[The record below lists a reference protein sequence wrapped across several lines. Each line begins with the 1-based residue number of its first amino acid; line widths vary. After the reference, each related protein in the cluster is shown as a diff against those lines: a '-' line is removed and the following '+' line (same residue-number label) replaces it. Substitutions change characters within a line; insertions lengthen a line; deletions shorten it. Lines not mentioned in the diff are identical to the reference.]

1 MVSVYMNPENLERKI
16 ADLKAFAES
25 VKEHND
31 TVNKMYNNEPIEIGG
46 DYLKPIHVAI
56 DSAADEIKAHADKL
70 TDCKTTMV
78 NLNSNGVA
86 SHDLEGGISIEV
98 PDDSAGL
105 ENTDK
110 FQKWAQG
117 ATDAND
123 LKYMKAHQGD
133 KFPSEKL
140 PSGRTCSEVVESLK
154 AEKGDPTYAN
164 AFIDSVGAEKLVD
177 LPSSVGFALYGK
189 TESRQEEERTFSRA
203 LGGLLATASQTWDKD
218 KSESM
223 SKKIV
228 ASVTPEDGARNKWFG
243 LRYLNEMFRGTD
255 ADNNHVNDLVF
266 GKDFLVSMGDGLE
279 KLPWEDIRKCYSHPY
294 GYESQDTTLLGYRT
308 TEWSYDPL
316 SGVLDAM
323 GNNPEA
329 AVQFLAPYD
338 HDRSTYD
345 DGGPKADTSRLDR
358 LLKRDWEPDGYSGL
372 TGAIAAASSMRASDS
387 AAVRESANQIAGRSL
402 HFLAENSTT
411 SSVGKEDLY
420 SMPGT
425 KTRVGMLLANCA
437 PEITQA
443 WSGGSLTELESMN
456 SLPLASKEDINR
468 LTSRVSDDAHA
479 TSTISSGIAE
489 YSRSCSQS
497 GVKAKEGDPDAQVAA
512 INNAYKRGSKAVNYL
527 AGIAD
532 ARAGEINEKSK
543 DNFNAKSA
551 SATAAVNVFFDVAK
565 TGAENVGGPVTK
577 VMGHVATKM
586 VTPAIKTYVTPVIVK
601 SIVGEPDPKVF
612 SPVKNEE
619 ADSNLRAAAIRDASE
634 ADLFNQSD
642 FEGTPEKEKAA
653 SKITVKDGGKYRID
667 LSKAKA
673 ENVKDWVDK
682 AVLDQPRL
690 KALQDDIAGESAT
703 ARNYG
708 YDAGEDVKKNP
719 R

>member
-1 MVSVYMNPENLERKI
+1 MVSVYMNPENLDRKI
-16 ADLKAFAES
+16 ASLKKFAES
-25 VKEHND
+25 VKGHNG
-31 TVNKMYNNEPIEIGG
+31 TVNGKYNNEPIVFGE
-46 DYLKPIHVAI
+46 DHLKPIHTAI
-56 DSAADEIKAHADKL
+56 DSAADEITAHVSKL

-86 SHDLEGGISIEV
+86 SHDLEGGIRIEV

-105 ENTDK
+105 ETTDK

-123 LKYMKAHQGD
+123 LEYMESRQTRRT
-133 KFPSEKL
+133 
-140 PSGRTCSEVVESLK
+140 PSGRTCDEILESVK
-154 AEKGDPTYAN
+154 AGKGDSTYAN
-164 AFIDSVGAEKLVD
+164 SFIDTVGAEKLVD
-177 LPSSVGFALYGK
+177 LPYRAAWVKGGEVGDREIEK
-189 TESRQEEERTFSRA
+189 SWSEV
-203 LGGLLATASQTWDKD
+203 LGGLLATASQTWSKD

-223 SKKIV
+223 SQKIV
-228 ASVTPEDGARNKWFG
+228 ASVTPDERYRGKWKKIRF
-243 LRYLNEMFRGTD
+243 LNEMFRG
-255 ADNNHVNDLVF
+255 ADVDKNHVNDLVF

-279 KLPWEDIRKCYSHPY
+279 KIPWETIHKE
-294 GYESQDTTLLGYRT
+294 YESDATVRANVERG
-308 TEWSYDPL
+308 WSYDPL
-316 SGVLDAM
+316 SGVLDLM

-329 AVQFLAPYD
+329 AVEFLAPYD

-345 DGGPKADTSRLDR
+345 EGGPKADVSRLDR
-358 LLKRDWEPDGYSGL
+358 LFARGWEPDGYSGF

-387 AAVRESANQIAGRSL
+387 AAIRESASQISGRSL
-402 HFLAENSTT
+402 HFLAQNSTT
-411 SSVGKEDLY
+411 SSVGKKDLY
-420 SMPGT
+420 SMPDT
-425 KTRVGMLLANCA
+425 KARVGMLLANCA

-468 LTSRVSDDAHA
+468 LTYRVSDDADA

-512 INNAYKRGSKAVNYL
+512 INNAYKRGSQAVNYL

-532 ARAGEINEKSK
+532 ARAGEINEKNK

-551 SATAAVNVFFDVAK
+551 SATAAVNVFFDVVK

-653 SKITVKDGGKYRID
+653 SKITVKDGEKYRID

-708 YDAGEDVKKNP
+708 YDAGEDVKNNP

>member
-1 MVSVYMNPENLERKI
+1 MVNVYMNPENLEKRI
-16 ADLKAFAES
+16 AELEEYAQSAIEAQATVHCMYLNDPIKTGESLGSLESAVVKAA
-25 VKEHND
+25 N
-31 TVNKMYNNEPIEIGG
+31 
-46 DYLKPIHVAI
+46 
-56 DSAADEIKAHADKL
+56 EIKSHAEEL
-70 TDCKTTMV
+70 RRCKTTMV

-105 ENTDK
+105 ETTDK

-123 LKYMKAHQGD
+123 LKFMKTQQIG
-133 KFPSEKL
+133 KL
-140 PSGRTCSEVVESLK
+140 PSGRGRQEVINSLR
-154 AEKGDPTYAN
+154 AEKEDSTYAN
-164 AFIDSVGAEKLVD
+164 SFIDSLGAEKLVD
-177 LPSSVGFALYGK
+177 MPSTLTQIFHGK
-189 TESRQEEERTFSRA
+189 NGTVEIEKSYSAMFGS
-203 LGGLLATASQTWDKD
+203 LLATASQTWSKD

-223 SKKIV
+223 SEKIMS
-228 ASVTPEDGARNKWFG
+228 SVTPNEGAENKWKKV
-243 LRYLNEMFRGTD
+243 RYLNEMFKGTD
-255 ADNNHVNDLVF
+255 VDENHINDLKF
-266 GKDFLVSMGDGLE
+266 GKDFLVSMGDALE
-279 KLPWEDIRKCYSHPY
+279 KLPWDKIHEKYNSDASTRYDIAK
-294 GYESQDTTLLGYRT
+294 G
-308 TEWSYDPL
+308 WSYDPL

-358 LLKRDWEPDGYSGL
+358 LLTKRGWEPDGYSGL

-425 KTRVGMLLANCA
+425 KARVGMLLANCA

-468 LTSRVSDDAHA
+468 LTYRVSDDANA
-479 TSTISSGIAE
+479 TSTISSGLAE

-527 AGIAD
+527 VGIAD
-532 ARAGEINEKSK
+532 ARAGEINEKNK

-601 SIVGEPDPKVF
+601 SIVGEPDPKVL

-653 SKITVKDGGKYRID
+653 SKITVKDGEKYRID

-708 YDAGEDVKKNP
+708 YDAGEDVKNNP

>member
-1 MVSVYMNPENLERKI
+1 MVNVYMNPENLEKKI
-16 ADLKAFAES
+16 AELEEYAQCAIGAQATVHCMYLKDPLRPEGTLGSLESAVFEAATEIKSHAES
-25 VKEHND
+25 
-31 TVNKMYNNEPIEIGG
+31 
-46 DYLKPIHVAI
+46 LRR
-56 DSAADEIKAHADKL
+56 
-70 TDCKTTMV
+70 CKTTMV

-86 SHDLEGGISIEV
+86 SHDSEGGISIEV

-105 ENTDK
+105 ETTDK

-117 ATDAND
+117 ATDVND
-123 LKYMKAHQGD
+123 LTH
-133 KFPSEKL
+133 PSRDGKT
-140 PSGRTCSEVVESLK
+140 PSGRKHSEVIESMK
-154 AEKGDPTYAN
+154 ANQGDSTYAN
-164 AFIDSVGAEKLVD
+164 SVIDKIGPKNITNSIDGIASSAFSPQHEKGV
-177 LPSSVGFALYGK
+177 VFARKEICQL
-189 TESRQEEERTFSRA
+189 F
-203 LGGLLATASQTWDKD
+203 GGVLATASQTWDKD
-218 KSESM
+218 KSEKM
-223 SKKIV
+223 SQAITS
-228 ASVTPEDGARNKWFG
+228 SVSPEEGRENW
-243 LRYLNEMFRGTD
+243 RRIPYLNAMLGGQD
-255 ADNNHVNDLVF
+255 SDGNHVNDLKF
-266 GKDFLVSMGDGLE
+266 GKDFLVSMGDMLE
-279 KLPWEDIRKCYSHPY
+279 KVPWDENRKYYKEP
-294 GYESQDTTLLGYRT
+294 GSQLQKQRLGSGIMTTDNQ
-308 TEWSYDPL
+308 WSYDPL

-345 DGGPKADTSRLDR
+345 NGGPKADTSRLDR

-387 AAVRESANQIAGRSL
+387 AAIRESADQIAGRSI
-402 HFLAENSTT
+402 HFLAQNSTT
-411 SSVGKEDLY
+411 SSVGKKDLY
-420 SMPGT
+420 SMPDT
-425 KTRVGMLLANCA
+425 KARVGMLLANCA

-443 WSGGSLTELESMN
+443 WNGGSPTELESMN

-468 LTSRVSDDAHA
+468 LTYRVSDDANA

-565 TGAENVGGPVTK
+565 TGAENIGGPVTK

-634 ADLFNQSD
+634 ADLFSQSD

-653 SKITVKDGGKYRID
+653 SKITVKDGEKYRID
-667 LSKAKA
+667 LLKAKA
-673 ENVKDWVDK
+673 ENVQDWADK
-682 AVLDQPRL
+682 AVSDQPRL
-690 KALQDDIAGESAT
+690 KDLQDDIAGESAK
-703 ARNYG
+703 ARDYG
-708 YDAGEDVKKNP
+708 YDAGKEVQENP